1 MAKDLTE
8 SSRHVLP
15 IPRFTNSTMK
25 ASYLPLPKT
34 QTQTRHENSSSSRQ
48 KDAKGRRHKLSRA
61 ESSLSTLPAIRAY
74 LSREYSEAQLD
85 RVPPVFVSHLR
96 DGGGVYLV
104 EPYSVTLRKAV
115 EREGEGVIVKP
126 WGRKNS
132 KDG

>member
-1 MAKDLTE
+1 MAKDIYE
-8 SSRHVLP
+8 SSRRVLPLP

-25 ASYLPLPKT
+25 ASDIPLPKT
-34 QTQTRHENSSSSRQ
+34 HHEKRQSPKSRHR
-48 KDAKGRRHKLSRA
+48 LSRT

-74 LSREYSEAQLD
+74 LSREYSEAQLN
-85 RVPPVFVSHLR
+85 RVPPVFVTHLR

-126 WGRKNS
+126 RGRKES